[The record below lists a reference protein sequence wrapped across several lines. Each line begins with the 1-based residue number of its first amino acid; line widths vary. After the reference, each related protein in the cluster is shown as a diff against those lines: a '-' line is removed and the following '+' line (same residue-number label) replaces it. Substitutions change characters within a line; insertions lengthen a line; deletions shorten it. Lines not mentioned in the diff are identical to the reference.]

1 MASPTHAGPRVIRAA
16 VPADAP
22 AELEQLPS
30 ALAADLVRR
39 AVPTPAGLTVAAIIV
54 QTGSVDPASTSLTT
68 LASRL
73 ADDVKNLLQSDDRS
87 APVSAAV
94 AVAGAATASYPGD
107 PAHPADPIHPV
118 GPADP
123 IVIDRGRRQAS
134 VAGDLLDL
142 TYREFELL
150 AFLAENPG
158 RVFSR
163 AHLLRTVWDHAQV
176 GSRTVDV
183 HVRRLRVK
191 LGRQA
196 ARITTVRS
204 VGYRLEPVAV
214 DRSLDPVA

>member
-1 MASPTHAGPRVIRAA
+1 VIRAA
-16 VPADAP
+16 IPADS
-22 AELEQLPS
+22 EQAPS

-39 AVPTPAGLTVAAIIV
+39 AAPTPTGVTVAAIIV
-54 QTGSVDPASTSLTT
+54 QTGSVDPGSTSLTT

-73 ADDVKNLLQSDDRS
+73 ADDVKNLLQGGDRG

-94 AVAGAATASYPGD
+94 AVAGPLAAAHPGGRAELAEPAVPGD
-107 PAHPADPIHPV
+107 P
-118 GPADP
+118 GDP
-123 IVIDRGRRQAS
+123 IVIDRARRRAS
-134 VAGDLLDL
+134 VDGELLDL

-150 AFLAENPG
+150 AFLAEHPG

-183 HVRRLRVK
+183 HVRRLRIK
-191 LGRQA
+191 LGREA

-204 VGYRLEPVAV
+204 VGYRLEPASAAG
-214 DRSLDPVA
+214 RSLEPVA